1 MSSRIVI
8 IQVQMPIS
16 YFLLIMTLIYV
27 RPTIDMLIQ
36 LAKSISTDGVAAV
49 ESPIINFACSNSSV
63 MESAGTVELVVLREG
78 NMTKTASV
86 K

>member
-1 MSSRIVI
+1 
-8 IQVQMPIS
+8 
-16 YFLLIMTLIYV
+16 MTLIYV

>member
-1 MSSRIVI
+1 
-8 IQVQMPIS
+8 
-16 YFLLIMTLIYV
+16 
-27 RPTIDMLIQ
+27 MLIQ